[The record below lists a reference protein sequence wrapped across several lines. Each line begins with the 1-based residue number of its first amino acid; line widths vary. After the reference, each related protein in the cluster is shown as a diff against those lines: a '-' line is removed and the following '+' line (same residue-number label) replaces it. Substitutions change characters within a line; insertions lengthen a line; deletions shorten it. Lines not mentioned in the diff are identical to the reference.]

1 MPKVEK
7 KPTESKEP
15 TIQPNTP
22 EKKKSNTVLY
32 IVIGVIVFLGVLTTA
47 GVLVVRGLLK
57 KGEDELDKIQ
67 ETIDDEFEVTEG
79 EDGTEWKYKTPTEE
93 EVDGELEKSDQVTS
107 KFPDDIPL
115 PGGIVKGSSYD
126 EYSIDVDIDCNSSVE
141 DIVEWYVKELEE
153 EGWEITSRSVEEP
166 MEGWVNGTL
175 EFALEE
181 RNGSVTLETNPYQ
194 DYTSIRIS
202 ENLW

>member
-1 MPKVEK
+1 MPETKKEKEVETNNT
-7 KPTESKEP
+7 PT
-15 TIQPNTP
+15 TP

-32 IVIGVIVFLGVLTTA
+32 VVIGVIVFLGILTTV

-57 KGEDELDKIQ
+57 KGVSELEKVQ
-67 ETIDDEFEVTEG
+67 EGIEQEFEVS
-79 EDGTEWKYKTPTEE
+79 EDGEEWKYKTPTEE

-175 EFALEE
+175 EFSSEAKDG
-181 RNGSVTLETNPYQ
+181 RRGSISVETNPYQ
-194 DYTSIRIS
+194 DYSSIRIR
-202 ENLW
+202 ELLW